1 MQPMSVSC
9 TDLAHLL
16 CVTPGRVAQLVQT
29 GIFPRPKV
37 RGQYSVEVYVRI
49 FIQHMRQDRADL
61 VAQRTRW
68 VKAKADK
75 SELELRVRQ
84 GELTEVAKVQRQA
97 FAVGRQVRDAL
108 QAVARSGRRD
118 RERGN
123 GSGAM
128 CMRPSARKSGRR
140 SKRLQTPRF
149 RGAYQNDPGKLL
161 PQHRRLKISWNCE
174 V

>member
-108 QAVARSGRRD
+108 QAVPDRVAGIVSAEMDQARCH
-118 RERGN
+118 
-123 GSGAM
+123 ATL
-128 CMRPSARKSGRR
+128 
-140 SKRLQTPRF
+140 SKEIRQALEALADTSIQ
-149 RGAYQNDPGKLL
+149 GGL
-161 PQHRRLKISWNCE
+161 SE
-174 V
+174 